1 MEITQAQKYEILE
14 HELLNGAGLEEI
26 LKKCLEILMKS
37 EREIHNENY
46 SDYSNGYR
54 YRKIY
59 GSGKLL
65 ELQVPRTRNGNFYP
79 MILALLKDQQEEAQR
94 VAYSLYRKGLTTQD
108 VGEVFEELYGKK
120 YSTSQVSRMFDYARK
135 EAEEWLVRPLESY
148 YPILYIDA
156 LYASTRRGDSCSKE
170 AYFSVLAVKSDKT
183 REVLGIY
190 NNPHESA
197 SFWDEILQNLRD
209 RGVHKV
215 GLVVSDALN
224 GVENAV
230 WRAFPKAEVQLC
242 AIHFQRNLSKSV
254 RTKDRSAFCQDLKTV
269 FQSDPTDSVRDGL
282 RKFSEFCGKWKSK
295 YPWLSSKLQNE
306 RLALHF
312 TYLKYNY
319 NIRPMIYTT
328 NWIERLNKTF
338 KKSLKVRGALPNVE
352 AGLILLYGVAT
363 EMSCYNYPITAFV
376 HEQQHFRWD

>member
-1 MEITQAQKYEILE
+1 MEITQVRKYEILE
-14 HELLNGAGLEEI
+14 HELLNRAGLEEV

-46 SDYSNGYR
+46 LDYSNGYR

-108 VGEVFEELYGKK
+108 VAEVFEELYGKK

-135 EAEEWLVRPLESY
+135 EAEEWLARPLENY

-215 GLVVSDALN
+215 GLVVSDAL
-224 GVENAV
+224 
-230 WRAFPKAEVQLC
+230 
-242 AIHFQRNLSKSV
+242 
-254 RTKDRSAFCQDLKTV
+254 
-269 FQSDPTDSVRDGL
+269 
-282 RKFSEFCGKWKSK
+282 
-295 YPWLSSKLQNE
+295 
-306 RLALHF
+306 
-312 TYLKYNY
+312 
-319 NIRPMIYTT
+319 
-328 NWIERLNKTF
+328 
-338 KKSLKVRGALPNVE
+338 PNVE
-352 AGLILLYGVAT
+352 A
-363 EMSCYNYPITAFV
+363 
-376 HEQQHFRWD
+376 

>member
-26 LKKCLEILMKS
+26 LKKYLEILMKS

-46 SDYSNGYR
+46 LDYSNGYR

-65 ELQVPRTRNGNFYP
+65 ELQVPRTRNCNFYP

-94 VAYSLYRKGLTTQD
+94 VVYSLYRKGLTTQD

-242 AIHFQRNLSKSV
+242 AIHL
-254 RTKDRSAFCQDLKTV
+254 
-269 FQSDPTDSVRDGL
+269 
-282 RKFSEFCGKWKSK
+282 
-295 YPWLSSKLQNE
+295 
-306 RLALHF
+306 
-312 TYLKYNY
+312 
-319 NIRPMIYTT
+319 
-328 NWIERLNKTF
+328 
-338 KKSLKVRGALPNVE
+338 
-352 AGLILLYGVAT
+352 
-363 EMSCYNYPITAFV
+363 
-376 HEQQHFRWD
+376 